1 MLSLCS
7 SFLKQCFKS
16 ILFIRFRLFVEIKH
30 TPATRY
36 LPQLLLLL
44 QSDRLG
50 WIGHLDFV
58 VFTGADSGLGDL
70 DRPLQIGPPHTI
82 HVPKQNHKQVPHRQD
97 FYSAVTKRSV
107 WICCCRLCPAVN
119 IVYTELTAINVL
131 WRIVGEKLWSIM
143 NIYIFQRKY
152 KL

>member
-1 MLSLCS
+1 MFALCS
-7 SFLKQCFKS
+7 SAETHG
-16 ILFIRFRLFVEIKH
+16 RVIKH
-30 TPATRY
+30 TPATETRVVRSTRY

-82 HVPKQNHKQVPHRQD
+82 HVPKQKHKQVPHRQD
-97 FYSAVTKRSV
+97 FYSAVNLASCNQTVS
-107 WICCCRLCPAVN
+107 LD
-119 IVYTELTAINVL
+119 LL
-131 WRIVGEKLWSIM
+131 L
-143 NIYIFQRKY
+143 
-152 KL
+152 